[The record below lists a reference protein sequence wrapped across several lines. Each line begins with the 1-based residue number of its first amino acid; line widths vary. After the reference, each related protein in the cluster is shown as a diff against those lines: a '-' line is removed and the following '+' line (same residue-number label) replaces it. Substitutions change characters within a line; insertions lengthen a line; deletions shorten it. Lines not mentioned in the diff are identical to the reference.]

1 MRGCAVRGTE
11 RRREEGRHIYLNEH
25 GWWKL
30 VLAGA
35 GYLAHPNPS
44 IRLSHGVTLEAVDP
58 VTHTHTLRHRRHV
71 CQKPSH
77 RKSRLPSESQ
87 MTFQVSHI
95 GFPSIP
101 PLHNHHK
108 YHITHIFLQRLF
120 CFFSQHLSEFQRNII
135 PHVSSHTC
143 YPTLERQ
150 CPLASSEAPA

>member
-1 MRGCAVRGTE
+1 MV
-11 RRREEGRHIYLNEH
+11 
-25 GWWKL
+25 
-30 VLAGA
+30 
-35 GYLAHPNPS
+35 
-44 IRLSHGVTLEAVDP
+44 EASASWCWLPCTSQSLYTP
-58 VTHTHTLRHRRHV
+58 VTRSNTGGSRPCHTHTLRHRRHV

-120 CFFSQHLSEFQRNII
+120 CFFSQHQSEFQRNII